1 MESISENNF
10 DLFDV
15 IKKLFKSFLIH
26 YVSVISIFILFAIV
40 GYLLEGRVKNEEYR
54 FSVPVTNTSK
64 IYDPLY
70 FSVRNLLVDSLYD
83 GEAAI
88 MKPLNSSNYINE
100 YNINLTNFF
109 KPETRAL
116 FYTDEVKS
124 QNFTEILKKIENQNF
139 KLTSI
144 TFSKDS
150 KKLNIFFENKKVN
163 DNPTT
168 DESKLQYSLFF
179 MKELNDR
186 INNKYKEIAS
196 KSLNEYATNIN
207 NYVNSLNPTEKF
219 NTNAAN
225 YITDL
230 KKEILLLDS
239 FEAMT
244 GQDTSILSSGT
255 ISASANPL
263 QLEKIKTHKLN
274 VLELIEELILNNN
287 INEMSELLYMIP
299 ELTYHENLKKNE
311 EVYQDLLVKIEKT
324 RQILMVSEL
333 VNYSMNEI
341 QLTDYKTGNDLFV
354 IFIFGGFF
362 VCVIY
367 LFYLSYRKEILTS
380 I

>member
-15 IKKLFKSFLIH
+15 VKKLFKSFLNH
-26 YVSVISIFILFAIV
+26 YVSVISIFILFAV
-40 GYLLEGRVKNEEYR
+40 AGYLLEGRVKNEEYR
-54 FSVPVTNTSK
+54 FSVPVSNTSK
-64 IYDPLY
+64 VYDPLY
-70 FSVRNLLVDSLYD
+70 FSVRNLLVDSLYN
-83 GEAAI
+83 GEAAAI
-88 MKPLNSSNYINE
+88 KPLNASNYINE

-116 FYTDEVKS
+116 FYIDEVKS
-124 QNFTEILKKIENQNF
+124 QNFTEILKRIENQNF
-139 KLTSI
+139 RLISI

-150 KKLNIFFENKKVN
+150 KKLNIFFENNKVN
-163 DNPTT
+163 DNPPT

-196 KSLNEYATNIN
+196 KSLDEYATNIY

-225 YITDL
+225 YVTDL
-230 KKEILLLDS
+230 KKEILLLES
-239 FEAMT
+239 FETMT

-311 EVYQDLLVKIEKT
+311 EVYQNLLLQIQKT
-324 RQILMVSEL
+324 TQILMASEL

-367 LFYLSYRKEILTS
+367 LFYLSYRKEILMS
-380 I
+380 L